1 MQHAIPEPSDDTM
14 RVTPAF
20 DRSTLATALVL
31 ASGPWLSASGQGG
44 LTPRAG
50 EQVRV
55 RIVSSETASIGS
67 RCAGSVAAVV
77 GDTVMLGQPRTC
89 PAGSHLAELRV
100 ARGSHGSR
108 LVHTAIGFVGGALA
122 GGILA
127 RISIG
132 DGCTGEG
139 CTPAE
144 GAYAVAIATAIG
156 AAAGAVVG
164 TLVGAALPAGPRWL
178 DTTAPR
184 PLVVAGLEVRPGVR
198 VSFDDRSGR

>member
-1 MQHAIPEPSDDTM
+1 M
-14 RVTPAF
+14 RPTPAF
-20 DRSTLATALVL
+20 DWSTLAIALLL
-31 ASGPWLSASGQGG
+31 ASAPWLSAAGQGG

-55 RIVSSETASIGS
+55 RIVSSETATIGL

-77 GDTVMLGQPRTC
+77 GDTVVLGQPRTC
-89 PAGSHLAELRV
+89 PGGSHLAELSV
-100 ARGSHGSR
+100 SRGSHGSR
-108 LVHTAIGFVGGALA
+108 LAHTALGFVGGALA

-127 RISIG
+127 RISAG

-144 GAYAVAIATAIG
+144 GAYAVTIMTVIG
-156 AAAGAVVG
+156 TAAGAVVG
-164 TLVGAALPAGPRWL
+164 ALIGAALPAGPRWL
-178 DTTAPR
+178 EATAPR